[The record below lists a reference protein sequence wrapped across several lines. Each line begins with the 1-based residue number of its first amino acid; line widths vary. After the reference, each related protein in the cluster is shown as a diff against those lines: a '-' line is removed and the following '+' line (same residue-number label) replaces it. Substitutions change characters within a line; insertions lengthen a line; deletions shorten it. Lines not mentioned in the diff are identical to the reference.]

1 MLLIA
6 SYTFEQTSMLSILLG
21 PPFSLFFC
29 EWVNV
34 LGMERNLE
42 PSDVSCDRKT
52 NTEPITSH

>member
-1 MLLIA
+1 
-6 SYTFEQTSMLSILLG
+6 MLSILLG

-52 NTEPITSH
+52 NTEPIRSH